1 MSLMTFCG
9 EDLFPDLILWK
20 GQPEMLK
27 KLWALV
33 DYTMSYFSF
42 PEEVLPTES
51 RGQNRVCLI
60 ANILAE
66 EPFEQ
71 DTGLEFNLKL
81 R

>member
-9 EDLFPDLILWK
+9 GDLFPDLMLWK

-33 DYTMSYFSF
+33 DYIMSYFSS

-51 RGQNRVCLI
+51 RGQKRVPSECQYPCRRAI
-60 ANILAE
+60 
-66 EPFEQ
+66 
-71 DTGLEFNLKL
+71 
-81 R
+81 

>member
-9 EDLFPDLILWK
+9 GDLFPDLILWK

-51 RGQNRVCLI
+51 RGENRVRPDCQYPCRRAI
-60 ANILAE
+60 
-66 EPFEQ
+66 
-71 DTGLEFNLKL
+71 
-81 R
+81 